1 MNTISMNFPT
11 RQRQPILQ
19 PLDRWSKRRT
29 AITAVALAFVVCA
42 LALQA
47 WRNAGLSQRD
57 ASRAA
62 LAATQRKLDDAG
74 RVAAEL
80 PDLRTRVGASAM
92 QPEHWT
98 AGDALHAVAALAAQ
112 NGLRVTEIDP
122 QASKSGT
129 PNPAPTPA
137 PSERALT
144 FRAEGAF
151 PEIRR
156 FLEALSGL
164 PRLVVPEAVQIRRQ
178 AGALTLDATL
188 RIHDTL
194 PAVPLAQPPRIDAFI
209 VDPFAKESAA
219 GFSRGAGMLLV
230 GTLVGRHRAM
240 ALVQSAKS
248 VEHVEPGQ
256 TIGDERLQRVQPRV
270 IELVSGEGALRALTF
285 AEDGK

>member
-1 MNTISMNFPT
+1 MSTISMNFPT
-11 RQRQPILQ
+11 RPRQPILQ
-19 PLDRWSKRRT
+19 PLDQWSKRRT
-29 AITAVALAFVVCA
+29 AITAVALAFVVFA
-42 LALQA
+42 LALQG

-80 PDLRTRVGASAM
+80 PDLRTRVAASAM
-92 QPEHWT
+92 KPENWT

-112 NGLRVTEIDP
+112 NGLRVSEIDP
-122 QASKSGT
+122 QATKSGM
-129 PNPAPTPA
+129 PKPAPAPA
-137 PSERALT
+137 ERTLT
-144 FRAEGAF
+144 FRAEGSF

-164 PRLVVPEAVQIRRQ
+164 PRLVVPEAVHIRRQ
-178 AGALTLDATL
+178 AGALTVDATL

-194 PAVPLAQPPRIDAFI
+194 PAVPLAEPPRMDAFI

-219 GFSRGAGMLLV
+219 GSSRGAGMLLV

-248 VEHVEPGQ
+248 VERVEPGQ
-256 TIGDERLQRVQPRV
+256 AIGDERLARVQPRV
-270 IELVSGEGALRALTF
+270 IELVSGEGALRTLTF